1 MSDGDAD
8 RLIDAIAPLLGLG
21 IEDEFRPGVR
31 FHLLNTARVARAVLD
46 FELPDEA
53 EPAPVFEP

>member
-1 MSDGDAD
+1 MSEEEAD
-8 RLIDAIAPLLGLG
+8 RLIDAIAPLLGLD

-31 FHLLNTARVARAVLD
+31 FHLLNTARVARAVLE

>member
-1 MSDGDAD
+1 MSEAEAD
-8 RLIDAIAPLLGLG
+8 RLIDAMAVLLGLDV
-21 IEDEFRPGVR
+21 EEEFRPGVR
-31 FHLLNTARVARAVLD
+31 LHLLATARIARAVLE

>member
-1 MSDGDAD
+1 MSEEEAD
-8 RLIDAIAPLLGLG
+8 RMIDAMAVLLGLE
-21 IEDEFRPGVR
+21 IEEEFRPGVR

>member
-1 MSDGDAD
+1 MSEEEAD
-8 RLIDAIAPLLGLG
+8 RVIDAMAVLLGLE

-31 FHLLNTARVARAVLD
+31 FHLLSTARVAQAVLD

-53 EPAPVFEP
+53 EPAPVFEL

>member
-1 MSDGDAD
+1 VSEEEAD
-8 RLIDAIAPLLGLG
+8 RLIDAMAVLLDLE
-21 IEDEFRPGVR
+21 IDEEFRPGVR
-31 FHLLNTARVARAVLD
+31 LHLLTTARIAQAVLA

>member
-1 MSDGDAD
+1 MSEEEAD
-8 RLIDAIAPLLGLG
+8 RLIDAIAPLLGLD

-31 FHLLNTARVARAVLD
+31 FHLLNTARLARAVLD

-53 EPAPVFEP
+53 EPAPVFEA

>member
-1 MSDGDAD
+1 MSEDEAD
-8 RLIDAIAPLLGLG
+8 RVIDAMAALLGLE

-31 FHLLNTARVARAVLD
+31 FHLVNTARVVLD

-53 EPAPVFEP
+53 EPAPVFEA